1 MEASMP
7 YAASRIPAYY
17 GASIREFCSAPPN
30 AVLGQLASAGIDL
43 EETQKNAYL
52 EEIGILRTLLEARQ
66 GAIYL
71 EFAVP
76 RLASRIDAVVI
87 IDTALFVLEF
97 KCGADRFHRGDI
109 NQTWDYGLDLKNFHA
124 GSHAADIFPLLV
136 ATKAVHSDRAWQPTH
151 ADGVRPPACSG
162 VDGLADLIDKA
173 LASRGVGSVDTRRWA
188 ISAYQPTPTII
199 EAAQALYAQHSVD
212 AIARNDAGAKNLAAT
227 SGRVDQIIL
236 ESQANRT
243 KSIVFVTGVP
253 GAGKTL
259 VGLDVATRRRDID
272 APTHAVFL
280 SGNGPLVM
288 VLQEAL
294 TRDEVARAKARG
306 EPVRKGAVK
315 QKVKPFI
322 QNVHHFR
329 DEGVRDRETPPHDHV
344 VIFDEAQRAW
354 NQDRTSSFMA
364 RRKGIANFDQSE
376 PEFLIDYMDRHSD
389 WAVIVCLVGGGQEIN
404 TGEDGIA
411 GWLESLYS
419 RFPHWQIYISL
430 ELTDR
435 EYAAGGALEN
445 LAEQRELLTEESLH
459 LAVSMRS
466 FRAENLSAFVKA
478 LLDSE
483 PSAAH
488 EIAGALVER
497 YPIVVT
503 RDLNAAKR
511 WVREKARGNER
522 FGLVASS
529 QAHRMKPHA
538 VDIRVNIDPV
548 HWFLNDARDTRSSY
562 YLEDV
567 ATEFHIQGLELDWV
581 CMTWD
586 ADLRRVNDD
595 WSYHGFRGSR
605 WTKTHKRERQRYL
618 LNAYRVLLT
627 RARQGMAIFVPPGDV
642 DDPTR
647 APGYYDETYR
657 YLRAAGIP
665 ALHES
670 A

>member
-1 MEASMP
+1 MP
-7 YAASRIPAYY
+7 QAVSRIPAYY
-17 GASIREFCSAPPN
+17 GASVAEFCAATPN
-30 AVLGQLASAGIDL
+30 AVLGQLASAGVDL

-52 EEIGILRTLLEARQ
+52 EEIGILQTLLEERQ

-124 GSHAADIFPLLV
+124 GSHAADIFPVLI
-136 ATKAVHSDRAWQPTH
+136 ATKALNSDCEWQLTHS
-151 ADGVRPPACSG
+151 DGVRPPACSG
-162 VDGLADLIDKA
+162 VDGLADLIDRA
-173 LASRGVGSVDTRRWA
+173 LSHRGGGSVDTGGWA
-188 ISAYQPTPTII
+188 VSAYQPTPTII

-212 AIARNDAGAKNLAAT
+212 AIARNDAGAKNLSVT
-227 SGRVDQIIL
+227 SNRVDQIIL
-236 ESQANRT
+236 ESQANQT

-259 VGLDVATRRRDID
+259 VGLDVATRRRDVE

-294 TRDEVARAKARG
+294 TRDEVARSKARG

-329 DEGVRDRETPPHDHV
+329 DEGVRDREKPPHDHV

-354 NQDRTSSFMA
+354 NRDHTSSFMS

-376 PEFLIDYMDRHSD
+376 PEFLISYMDRHTGWS
-389 WAVIVCLVGGGQEIN
+389 VIVCLVGGGQEIN

-411 GWLESLYS
+411 GWLDSLNTHFS
-419 RFPHWQIYISL
+419 HWQVYISP

-435 EYAAGGALEN
+435 EYAAGGALKK
-445 LAEQRELLTEESLH
+445 LGGQREILTEESLH

-483 PSAAH
+483 PITAH
-488 EIAGALVER
+488 QIANALVPR

-503 RDLNAAKR
+503 RDLDAAKR
-511 WVREKARGNER
+511 WVRKKARGNER

-538 VDIRVNIDPV
+538 VDIRVNINPV

-586 ADLRRVNDD
+586 ADLRRVDDD
-595 WSYHGFRGSR
+595 WNYHRFRGTR
-605 WTKTHKRERQRYL
+605 WTKTHKPERQRYL

-627 RARQGMAIFVPPGDV
+627 RARQGMAIFIPRGDA

-647 APGYYDETYR
+647 DPAYYDETYR
-657 YLRAAGIP
+657 YLRSVGIP
-665 ALHES
+665 TLHES
-670 A
+670 G